1 MKFNPVYFFLA
12 VVLFFIEAAIAAYMH
27 DAFIRPYFGD
37 LLVVILIYCA
47 VKAFFNT
54 PPIKTAFIVFV
65 FACLVE
71 VSQYFHLV
79 VLLGWGRSST
89 AATVLGTFF
98 TFNDIIMYAL
108 GTLVIIGAET
118 YSKKRRTQNLKQ
130 TDGTLPR

>member
-1 MKFNPVYFFLA
+1 MRFKLLYFFLA
-12 VVLFFIEAAIAAYMH
+12 VALFIIEAAIAAYMH

-54 PPIKTAFIVFV
+54 PPVKTALAVFV

-71 VSQYFHLV
+71 LSQYFHFV
-79 VLLGWGRSST
+79 ELLGWDRSET

-98 TFNDIIMYAL
+98 SFTDILMYAL
-108 GTLVIIGAET
+108 GTLVIIAAEM
-118 YSKKRRTQNLKQ
+118 YLKRNTKNLKQ
-130 TDGTLPR
+130 THGSAIK